1 MSETPPQNG
10 PDGPPR
16 VSPQPAKDNLDVP
29 KTFGQGQGVQ
39 DVRLIGQPT
48 GWAAMANNVKEFDAE
63 KVANVKDDI
72 DSLLVFVRIPSL
84 PIYPQLR

>member
-1 MSETPPQNG
+1 MSETQPHN
-10 PDGPPR
+10 D
-16 VSPQPAKDNLDVP
+16 VESPLPAPSQGAQDDSDVP
-29 KTFGQGQGVQ
+29 RTFGQGQGVQ
-39 DVRLIGQPT
+39 DVRLVGQPA
-48 GWAAMANNVKEFDAE
+48 GWAAMANNMKEFDAE